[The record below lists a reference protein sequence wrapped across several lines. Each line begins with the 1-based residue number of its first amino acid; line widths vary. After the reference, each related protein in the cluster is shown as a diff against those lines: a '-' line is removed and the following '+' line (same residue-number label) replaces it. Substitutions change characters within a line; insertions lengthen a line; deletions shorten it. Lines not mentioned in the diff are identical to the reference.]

1 MVYTPFKKAKK
12 TRENSLV
19 ERKAFNK
26 GFLLLPIP
34 QETGAAKKARY
45 CMKKRLLSG
54 LLLLAML
61 LTLLPTMALADDVV
75 DYYID
80 VNGIDVTSE
89 NCTDVLKDG
98 IVSYDPK
105 TKTLT
110 LKNADLSSIWA
121 HGVDLTLK
129 LVGTNTVSMNGE
141 SEGLII
147 AQGLT
152 ITGDGSLTVRNS
164 YL

>member
-1 MVYTPFKKAKK
+1 M
-12 TRENSLV
+12 ES
-19 ERKAFNK
+19 KAFHK

-80 VNGIDVTSE
+80 VNGIDVTSKE
-89 NCTDVLKDG
+89 CGLEQ
-98 IVSYDPK
+98 Y
-105 TKTLT
+105 L
-110 LKNADLSSIWA
+110 
-121 HGVDLTLK
+121 
-129 LVGTNTVSMNGE
+129 GTWSRFDAE
-141 SEGLII
+141 
-147 AQGLT
+147 
-152 ITGDGSLTVRNS
+152 TGRNKHCF
-164 YL
+164 YEW